1 MCIDTIKQLQAIFR
15 NAGLKIT
22 HQRIEIYKELL
33 NSKDHPTAEMLY
45 NRLLKKLPTIS
56 LDTVYRTLTTFVNYK
71 LANRVETS
79 ANVSRFEAAQMPHHH
94 LICTSCN
101 SITDFFWPEL
111 NEIRLPKAITQWGEL
126 KNMVVVIYGIC
137 NSCQKNIRQTPKP

>member
-1 MCIDTIKQLQAIFR
+1 MCTDAIKQLQTIFR

-22 HQRIEIYKELL
+22 HQRIEIYKELI

-45 NRLLKKLPTIS
+45 SRLLKKLPTIS
-56 LDTVYRTLTTFVNYK
+56 LDTVYRTLTTFVNHK
-71 LANRVETS
+71 LANPVETPAS
-79 ANVSRFEAAQMPHHH
+79 LSRFEAAQIPHHH

-111 NEIRLPKAITQWGEL
+111 TTIQLPQTITQWG
-126 KNMVVVIYGIC
+126 KPGHMVVVVYGIC
-137 NSCQKNIRQTPKP
+137 NSCQKKTG